1 MRLAFMGF
9 GAEDAAACVACFIAF
24 IAFMAFG
31 MVKHGKAVARETFVS
46 QKLEELID

>member
-1 MRLAFMGF
+1 MGF
-9 GAEDAAACVACFIAF
+9 GAEDAAACLACFIAF

-31 MVKHGKAVARETFVS
+31 MVKHGKGVARETLVS